1 MKKHSPIEEESE
13 IPLKK
18 EMNMIGMIQSDP
30 MGSYTGLPLENW
42 GSPVQD
48 ADDL

>member
-1 MKKHSPIEEESE
+1 MKNHRPIEEEPE
-13 IPLKK
+13 ILQEKK
-18 EMNMIGMIQSDP
+18 TNMIGMIQTDP

-42 GSPVQD
+42 GLPVQD